1 MKYKIKHGSIAAVQ
15 FVTMPNGKEITVSDS
30 KEEPNLRFLPLQVI
44 AAINRQFGIV
54 FSLPYNSREE
64 FIQNSIPFEIDVDQ
78 TCICGCDIPQ
88 DQWEINYS
96 GYSECPD
103 CRMV

>member
-1 MKYKIKHGSIAAVQ
+1 MKYTIKHGSIAAVQ
-15 FVTMPNGKEITVSDS
+15 FVTMPNGKQITVSDS
-30 KEEPNLRFLPLQVI
+30 KEEPNLRVLPLQVI

-54 FSLPYNSREE
+54 FSLPYDSREE
-64 FIQNSIPFEIDVDQ
+64 FIQNSIPFEIDVDI
-78 TCICGCDIPQ
+78 TCICGCDIPK
-88 DQWEINYS
+88 DQWQINYS

>member
-1 MKYKIKHGSIAAVQ
+1 MKYIIKHGSIAAVQ
-15 FVTMPNGKEITVSDS
+15 FVTMPNGKKITVSDS
-30 KEEPNLRFLPLQVI
+30 KDEPNLRYLPLEVKTE
-44 AAINRQFGIV
+44 INRQFSIV
-54 FSLPYNSREE
+54 FSLPYDSREE
-64 FIQNSIPFEIDVDQ
+64 FIQNSIPFEIDVFQ

-96 GYSECPD
+96 GYRECPD

>member
-1 MKYKIKHGSIAAVQ
+1 
-15 FVTMPNGKEITVSDS
+15 MPNGKKITVSDS
-30 KEEPNLRFLPLQVI
+30 KDEPNLRYLPLEVKEI
-44 AAINRQFGIV
+44 INRQFCIV
-54 FSLPYNSREE
+54 FSLPYDSREE
-64 FIQNSIPFEIDVDQ
+64 FIQNSIPFEIDVYQ

-96 GYSECPD
+96 GYSECPE

>member
-1 MKYKIKHGSIAAVQ
+1 MKYTIKHGSIAAVQ
-15 FVTMPNGKEITVSDS
+15 FVTMPNGKQITVSDS
-30 KEEPNLRFLPLQVI
+30 KEEPNLRVLPLQVI

-54 FSLPYNSREE
+54 FSLPYDSREE
-64 FIQNSIPFEIDVDQ
+64 FIQNSIPFEIDVDI
-78 TCICGCDIPQ
+78 TCICGCNIPQ

-96 GYSECPD
+96 GYSECPE

>member
-1 MKYKIKHGSIAAVQ
+1 MKYTIKHGSIAAIQ
-15 FVTMPNGKEITVSDS
+15 FVTMPNGKQIAISDS

-54 FSLPYNSREE
+54 FSLPYKSREE
-64 FIQNSIPFEIDVDQ
+64 FIKNSIPFEIDIEQ

-96 GYSECPD
+96 GYSECPN